1 MVSQQLTGYQR
12 TLMRDENVLPRAGTP
27 TNHYHYVPT
36 SHETIRHDSLSGLG
50 YDWSKIADPGIPAK
64 PPFKVYLPRTTEDV
78 VRAVQEARESGEPLV
93 VRGHGHS
100 SNNLVTPD
108 HGAVLL
114 TELLN
119 RIVAVDEQSMTVTM
133 QAGATLMAVD
143 LHLSEAGLG
152 LSIIGD
158 HDHITAAGFAS
169 VGGISPASHRYGMF
183 VDTVV
188 AMEYVDWE
196 GKVHRCSR
204 TDGTEDLLRLLA
216 GTGRHGIITE
226 LTVRMIRVDK
236 FRTVYANR
244 RHLTTDINDFVRY
257 SNAMIRDPGD
267 AVMERGV
274 WADFAVPGLSG
285 VSLKVGQFSSY
296 HNTSQRWYKSR
307 WNDIAYGFQHLLG
320 DWAGRLPAVVDDLA
334 KYVGMGCIMLSPS
347 YAGMKNIERFTDQ
360 ILDSTVGDP
369 TRMFVVLAPV
379 DRYESLFYQLYELCV
394 AERKRTGAITFIS
407 VYVKS
412 IHSPYL
418 AGTAAGAGDHSQDP
432 RFCEL
437 MLYLGVH
444 PDRMTPPILERLVG
458 RIDQLVAASGAFRYL
473 HSLTS
478 TDPAIREKV
487 DANAQY
493 ERSSAATP
501 KRSGGEVAV
510 RADHKPAKSASS

>member
-78 VRAVQEARESGEPLV
+78 VRAVQEARESGDPLV

-108 HGAVLL
+108 HGVVLL

-119 RIVAVDEQSMTVTM
+119 RIMAVDEPSMTVTM

-188 AMEYVDWE
+188 ALEYVDWE
-196 GKVHRCSR
+196 GKVHRASR
-204 TDGTEDLLRLLA
+204 TDHTEDLLRLLA

-244 RHLTTDINDFVRY
+244 RHITTDVNDFVRY

-274 WADFAVPGLSG
+274 WADFAVPG
-285 VSLKVGQFSSY
+285 VSSATGLTLRVGQFSSY
-296 HNTSQRWYKSR
+296 HNTSQSWYKKR
-307 WNDIAYGFQHLLG
+307 WNDIAYGFQHLIG
-320 DWAGRLPAVVDDLA
+320 DWAGRLPTLVDDVA
-334 KYVGMGCIMLSPS
+334 KYVGMACIMLSPT

-412 IHSPYL
+412 IRSPYL
-418 AGTAAGAGDHSQDP
+418 AGPDGDE

-444 PDRMTPPILERLVG
+444 PDKMTPVILERLVG
-458 RIDQLVAASGAFRYL
+458 RIDHLVAASGAFRYL

-487 DANAQY
+487 DANARY
-493 ERSSAATP
+493 ERSSAGSG
-501 KRSGGEVAV
+501 KRSGEVAV
-510 RADHKPAKSASS
+510 RADTKPAAKAVGS